1 MCLQALTLEHSTS
14 FPPQAPGMVA
24 DIIYY
29 VAVFAQGL
37 IRQTKFRAMAA
48 AIKRSTTLQSFEL
61 YAHSVGDDTGRAFF
75 SRLWKLKQLSMK
87 KPVVEI
93 TFEPDLAVAAVEL
106 P

>member
-14 FPPQAPGMVA
+14 FPLQAPGMVA

-48 AIKRSTTLQSFEL
+48 AIKRSTTLQSFL
-61 YAHSVGDDTGRAFF
+61 PYFGMPGGRAT
-75 SRLWKLKQLSMK
+75 
-87 KPVVEI
+87 V
-93 TFEPDLAVAAVEL
+93 AVAAVEL

>member
-37 IRQTKFRAMAA
+37 IRQTRFRAMAA
-48 AIKRSTTLQSFEL
+48 GGFS
-61 YAHSVGDDTGRAFF
+61 DTAQCEVATG
-75 SRLWKLKQLSMK
+75 
-87 KPVVEI
+87 
-93 TFEPDLAVAAVEL
+93 AVAKGQHDKSSVFAYWQL
-106 P
+106 QND